1 MRIVIKAVG
10 RMLGFGAHQKYYIY
24 KGAVDMRKGYYGLSG
39 LVRNELG
46 SDPMSGDVYVF
57 LSRSR
62 QSVKLLVWD
71 RDGFVVYSKRLER
84 GCFEQ
89 LSGVLEGKVQI
100 LSYQH
105 LVMLLSGISLVG
117 LHQRLRD
124 EMKRTG

>member
-1 MRIVIKAVG
+1 
-10 RMLGFGAHQKYYIY
+10 MLGFGSHQKYYLY
-24 KGAVDMRKGYYGLSG
+24 KGSVDMRKGYYGLSG

-71 RDGFVVYSKRLER
+71 RDGFAVYGKRLER

-100 LSYQH
+100 ISYQH

-117 LHQRLRD
+117 MHQRPRY
-124 EMKRTG
+124 EIKKTG

>member
-1 MRIVIKAVG
+1 MF
-10 RMLGFGAHQKYYIY
+10 GFGAHQKYHIY
-24 KGAVDMRKGYYGLSG
+24 KGSVDMRKGYYGLSG

-46 SDPMSGDVYVF
+46 SDPMSGEV
-57 LSRSR
+57 LSRNR

-71 RDGFVVYSKRLER
+71 RDGFVVYGKRLER

-100 LSYQH
+100 IGYQH

-117 LHQRLRD
+117 LHQRPRY
-124 EMKRTG
+124 EMKKIG

>member
-24 KGAVDMRKGYYGLSG
+24 KGAVDMR

-105 LVMLLSGISLVG
+105 LVMLLSGIYLVG
-117 LHQRLRD
+117 LHQRLRY